1 MLLTVMSITMIMMMC
16 PPSLPTEDAQRQQD
30 LKELCKPTSSSLRGL
45 AARTLAS
52 SQPPAERGWRI
63 LQNLNLEFIFS
74 GDCHICL
81 EYLTNQLRRVKSWLN
96 TFSPEQRDY
105 SMSSKTKCDKFRLF
119 NVGDLSLSSNSFSP
133 SSSG

>member
-1 MLLTVMSITMIMMMC
+1 MC

-30 LKELCKPTSSSLRGL
+30 LKELCKPALSSLRGL

-63 LQNLNLEFIFS
+63 LQNLNLEFIFN
-74 GDCHICL
+74 GGCHIYL

-96 TFSPEQRDY
+96 TFSPEQ
-105 SMSSKTKCDKFRLF
+105 
-119 NVGDLSLSSNSFSP
+119 
-133 SSSG
+133 